1 MSVVVVGSGLAAV
14 GTIRALLKKGVRPVV
29 LDIGERLPSR
39 YVELQSPM
47 SRREPT
53 EWTSDEWTQLGKN
66 DSAQGRAV
74 PRKLVFGSD
83 YFYSSEQVEA
93 AGNSD
98 FVEGSPPW
106 SPARGGFSVGWGA
119 AVLPPAPTDIEGW
132 PVSHDELLAHMRQV
146 LEGVPLSE
154 PDDELCQVFGRLRTS
169 SSNLLTLSVGQ
180 RQLLERLQRSRVS
193 DKTTRVLV
201 GQSRLLTQASEGST
215 SHCRMCGHCSSGCVY
230 GSIYTA
236 EQEFDRWVLEGKIDY
251 RGGVTVFQ
259 IRERGEATIIRFVS
273 DGRTQTIEAGR
284 LFLAAGAVNTT
295 RVLLNSSPEEL
306 RNAVI
311 RRTGYNVQIY
321 ASPSKI
327 SIDWPNVNTQSSHFV
342 ALLDSDI
349 TPHWAHVQVG
359 QPNELVLRRLGL
371 NHSNIGS
378 AFGRLSKMVAGRL
391 VSAAL
396 NVHSDHGP
404 TYDVRIERDDERLP
418 NMKTRQGWSSASRKT
433 VDAYSDRLAASLRR
447 GGFLRVPFARQDSGA
462 ALTYHFGASFPMS
475 AKPTAPHHTDVLGR
489 PFGWRRVHVVDTA
502 VLPAIP
508 ATTVGLLTM
517 ANAHRIASAAIT
529 A

>member
-1 MSVVVVGSGLAAV
+1 
-14 GTIRALLKKGVRPVV
+14 
-29 LDIGERLPSR
+29 
-39 YVELQSPM
+39 M
-47 SRREPT
+47 SRREPSD
-53 EWTSDEWTQLGKN
+53 WTSNEWTQLGKN
-66 DSAQGRAV
+66 ESVHRRGV

-83 YFYSSEQVEA
+83 YFYSSEQVESV
-93 AGNSD
+93 GNSD
-98 FVEGSPPW
+98 FAEGSPPW

-119 AVLPPAPTDIEGW
+119 AVLPPAPTDIVDW
-132 PVSHDELLAHMRQV
+132 PVSHDELLAHMRLV

-154 PDDELCQVFGRLRTS
+154 PDDELCQVFGRLRGS
-169 SSNLLTLSVGQ
+169 AADQLMLSVGQ
-180 RQLLERLQRSRVS
+180 RQLLERLQRTRVS
-193 DKTTRVLV
+193 DQTRRVLV

-236 EQEFDRWVLEGKIDY
+236 EQEFDRWVLERKIDY
-251 RGGVTVFQ
+251 RSGVTVFQ
-259 IRERGEATIIRFVS
+259 IRERGEATIVRFVS
-273 DGRTQTIEAGR
+273 DDRTQTIEAGR

-295 RVLLNSSPEEL
+295 RVLLNSSPDEM
-306 RNAVI
+306 RSAVI

-321 ASPSKI
+321 ASASRI
-327 SIDWPNVNTQSSHFV
+327 SIDWPNVNTQTSHFV
-342 ALLDSDI
+342 ALLDRDI

-359 QPNELVLRRLGL
+359 QPNELILRRLGL
-371 NHSNIGS
+371 DHSNIGS
-378 AFGRLSKMVAGRL
+378 VFGRMSRMVAGRL

-404 TYDVRIERDDERLP
+404 TYEVQIERDDERLP
-418 NMKTRQGWSSASRKT
+418 KMRTRQSWDSTSRKT
-433 VDAYSDRLAASLRR
+433 VDAYSARLATSLRR
-447 GGFLRVPFARQDSGA
+447 GGFFRVPFARQDSGA

-475 AKPTAPHHTDVLGR
+475 AEPTAPHHTDVLGR
-489 PFGWRRVHVVDTA
+489 PFGWQRVHVVDTS

-517 ANAHRIASAAIT
+517 SNAHRIATAAIT